1 MKKILAAHYLLFIA
15 LIVGCAQIGLPK
27 AEDFNERLTAGYS
40 TVTIL
45 NDTATKLLIAKKIGS
60 DDAEQV
66 RDQTRSLKAGLD
78 IARKMQATDPK
89 GADSKLTAIRAALSS
104 LNIYLT
110 SKGG

>member
-15 LIVGCAQIGLPK
+15 LIVGCAQLGLPK

-60 DDAEQV
+60 EDAGHVREQ
-66 RDQTRSLKAGLD
+66 TKALKEGLD
-78 IARKMQATDPK
+78 LARKMNQEDPT
-89 GADSKLTAIRAALSS
+89 AASNKLTQIRTALSA
-104 LNIYLT
+104 LTVYLDT
-110 SKGG
+110 KGK